1 VDATAREALAQR
13 FAERF
18 WTVADATADRT
29 GRRMAIED
37 ACAEVATGDDTGALT
52 VTVTWHGLAAVD
64 GERVTLV
71 RPFASEFAP
80 DRRLRVVPPDGYAI
94 ADANP
99 APTRK
104 RGTSSPGRRA
114 VTSRALR

>member
-1 VDATAREALAQR
+1 
-13 FAERF
+13 
-18 WTVADATADRT
+18 
-29 GRRMAIED
+29 
-37 ACAEVATGDDTGALT
+37 

-104 RGTSSPGRRA
+104 RGDVVTWSAGSDLSGFA
-114 VTSRALR
+114 VTAAPEAASAASGPGFGVLATPATVAAIAVLARRR